1 MALCETRCKSRRTVI
16 CEGTPSTVIDPPPSQ
31 HPSVCSPTYNVSS
44 PTYNVCSPTYNLC
57 SPTYNVRPPT
67 YNVRPSTYN
76 VPLLDDAFR
85 MALEQTLKKYIWTC
99 TMNPVHKPL
108 HNAFPLFSPPPL

>member
-1 MALCETRCKSRRTVI
+1 MALCETRCKNRRTVI

-31 HPSVCSPTYNVSS
+31 HPSVCSPTYNVS
-44 PTYNVCSPTYNLC
+44 